1 MNSNCRR
8 GNENTHLLAR
18 ERERDLL
25 SFKIR
30 PARAEEE
37 AAAAARGREKVVA
50 TTQQRE
56 RRDDF
61 LCGLECAFLKKKQRN
76 NPY

>member
-50 TTQQRE
+50 TTQ
-56 RRDDF
+56 
-61 LCGLECAFLKKKQRN
+61 
-76 NPY
+76 